1 MTDLIERKDGADEQL
16 EKPSYLLPDELPLP
30 EELAHL
36 SHDEQTQLEKR
47 LTKRL
52 DSTLLPVVFLLFLL
66 NIL

>member
-1 MTDLIERKDGADEQL
+1 MADLIERKDTAEHL

-36 SHDEQTQLEKR
+36 TPDEQRR
-47 LTKRL
+47 LGRRLSRRL
-52 DSTLLPVVFLLFLL
+52 DCTLMPTVFLLFLL